1 MFQEDGVHTL
11 SSRVAGGGRC
21 VRALVLE
28 GEKGQVRAWRGSRL
42 CSTCSSA
49 AAAWHGSGRHRAL
62 CARSQLIR

>member
-1 MFQEDGVHTL
+1 MSQEDGVHRL

-21 VRALVLE
+21 VGALGLG
-28 GEKGQVRAWRGSRL
+28 GEKGRVRAWRGSRL